1 MKISSVIIIV
11 LEDEDWT
18 QVAFLLIIQ
27 AIVIVP

>member
-18 QVAFLLIIQ
+18 QVAFPLIIQ